1 MNFNPPDI
9 YGVKDEVPQ
18 NIVRDYCE
26 DIYSRV
32 KVDRY
37 KEAGRLLNNYVET
50 YANTSSDVQGAMNQ
64 LWHCLQRKKISTY
77 EVNKLMNAFHKYR
90 EK

>member
-1 MNFNPPDI
+1 MKFDPPDI
-9 YGVKDEVPQ
+9 YGVKEEIPQ
-18 NIVRDYCE
+18 NVVRDYCE

-37 KEAGRLLNNYVET
+37 KEAGRLLNNYAEM
-50 YANTSSDVQGAMNQ
+50 YADTSNDVQSAMNQ
-64 LWHCLQRKKISTY
+64 LWQCLQRKKISTL
-77 EVNKLMNAFHKYR
+77 EINKLMNSFIKYR